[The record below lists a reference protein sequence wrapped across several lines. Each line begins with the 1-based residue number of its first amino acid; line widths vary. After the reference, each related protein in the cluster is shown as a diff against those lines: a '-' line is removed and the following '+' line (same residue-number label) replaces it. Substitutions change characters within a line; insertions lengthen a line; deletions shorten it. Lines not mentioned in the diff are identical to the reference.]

1 MMRDR
6 SVFSFKELAVPLA
19 KASAP
24 HTPSQRPT
32 LHSSPALERRE
43 MRGCPKASRA
53 LRVLILDSA
62 TQAIWLGKERSRL
75 AKPLLIS
82 VRSCLILG
90 KSQNVSRSEL
100 EATTEVTEWPTPPFS
115 DKEIGTQGD
124 SLSQC

>member
-1 MMRDR
+1 M
-6 SVFSFKELAVPLA
+6 
-19 KASAP
+19 
-24 HTPSQRPT
+24 
-32 LHSSPALERRE
+32 
-43 MRGCPKASRA
+43 
-53 LRVLILDSA
+53 LILDSA

-100 EATTEVTEWPTPPFS
+100 EATTEVTKSPTPPSS